1 METNKRR
8 GQSTIRA
15 AQFGAGPVTGEG
27 IGAFGP
33 EGGLTGTVSTFPGLQ
48 VPNIFRGLQS
58 FAPGERFGPTPTAGT
73 PPRADATFDEGPIDP
88 SAALPALGG
97 MSPAQGGP
105 RGFGTVLPTETAG
118 PTAPE
123 KPLFTIDPAEASMGA
138 MSNEIAYLEA
148 IPFEDRTPEQT
159 QRLDDLYK
167 QQESIT
173 AKGRKGKFRNELLMQ
188 MLPQLFSQPFEQSEA
203 DRQYAMEMRQYQDQ
217 QRRRAE
223 EQEQEK
229 QGRQQAFALV
239 PKLFP
244 DLGIDLSSFGGELD
258 PSLIP
263 ALIQMA
269 QLRASKRNQRMAQPV
284 VRFA

>member
-1 METNKRR
+1 M
-8 GQSTIRA
+8 
-15 AQFGAGPVTGEG
+15 P
-27 IGAFGP
+27 P
-33 EGGLTGTVSTFPGLQ
+33 PFPGLGALKDIAIGGGFRPSISFDRGDSEPRHLPPSTRTQPQDIDWAQ
-48 VPNIFRGLQS
+48 VD
-58 FAPGERFGPTPTAGT
+58 PGFQGARPTPLSREEAEQYLSGT
-73 PPRADATFDEGPIDP
+73 EDKPTLAPFIYSPEKSSDFSIDP
-88 SAALPALGG
+88 
-97 MSPAQGGP
+97 
-105 RGFGTVLPTETAG
+105 E
-118 PTAPE
+118 
-123 KPLFTIDPAEASMGA
+123 DASSGYRL
-138 MSNEIAYLEA
+138 NEIAYLEA
-148 IPFEDRTPEQT
+148 IAFEDRTPEQT

-167 QQESIT
+167 EQESIT

-223 EQEQEK
+223 EQAQEK
-229 QGRQQAFALV
+229 QGRQQAFALI